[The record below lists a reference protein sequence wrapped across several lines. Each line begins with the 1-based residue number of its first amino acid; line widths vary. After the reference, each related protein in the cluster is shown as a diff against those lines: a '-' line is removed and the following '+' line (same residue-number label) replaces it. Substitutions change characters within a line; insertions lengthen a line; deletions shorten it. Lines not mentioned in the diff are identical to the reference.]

1 MIGVTVLTPH
11 EKIKIDRV
19 MTGVTVLT
27 PHEKI
32 KIDREKN
39 EGLEPLI
46 LIIRGKNGIYKR
58 NI

>member
-1 MIGVTVLTPH
+1 MIGVTVLTPQ

-19 MTGVTVLT
+19 MIGVTVLT
-27 PHEKI
+27 PQEKI

-39 EGLEPLI
+39 EGGVTPLI
-46 LIIRGKNGIYKR
+46 LFY